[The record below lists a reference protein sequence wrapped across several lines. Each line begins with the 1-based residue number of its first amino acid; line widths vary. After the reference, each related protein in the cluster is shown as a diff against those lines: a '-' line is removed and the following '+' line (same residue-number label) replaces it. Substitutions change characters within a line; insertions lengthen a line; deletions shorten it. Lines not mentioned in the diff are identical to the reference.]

1 MVFGFFWTQN
11 EKRWLVRGGEI
22 LSQTEG
28 YLIIARGI
36 ARGLLARKT
45 AFSLALGGFPSL
57 SPVRKSLLRFVFFF
71 FLLIPRR
78 ELFQRK
84 KSFLKTRFRLQKFK
98 LLTACTV

>member
-71 FLLIPRR
+71 LPPNTKERTFST
-78 ELFQRK
+78 K
-84 KSFLKTRFRLQKFK
+84 KTIFEDRI
-98 LLTACTV
+98 